1 MVFKTLSDTQYHYD
15 YRTNYISIVD
25 AEPAEGD
32 CFIQYANPADISAL
46 PNLDTFVIEMT
57 RNCNL
62 RCSYCCYSGA
72 YRNNRKH
79 EQTALTEGCMDRI
92 LDFIKANRKTGPV
105 IIGFYGG
112 ESLLEFNLI
121 QYCVEKA
128 EAIWNKNVS
137 FTLSTNGVLLNSNKI
152 DWLVNHQVQL
162 NISLDGCRV
171 QHDKYRRIVGGK
183 GSYDF
188 IYNNLL
194 LIKQSYPSFFENK
207 VGLLM
212 TLQSIDDLKE
222 IAIEWQ
228 SDPLLSV
235 KAPAHIS
242 GLSPN
247 YTIGEPVINENSK
260 KRILYELFDYYS
272 AHPDNLVLRT
282 FFSERTDDFRYRS
295 VFDLT
300 DKNTMSTCLPNNRK
314 CFIDVTGEI
323 GVCEKMCD
331 SYRIGNIYTGFDYA
345 KINSMVRQMADIR
358 CKKCSN
364 CSIARLCDTCLLA
377 LDLSDEEL
385 AVSCENQRINTK
397 LYMRLLCELVE
408 CGLIQ

>member
-1 MVFKTLSDTQYHYD
+1 MVFKTLSDTLYHYD
-15 YRTNYISIVD
+15 YRTNCVSIVD
-25 AEPAEGD
+25 AELAEGD
-32 CFIQYANPADISAL
+32 CFIQYANPSDISSL
-46 PNLDTFVIEMT
+46 SNLDTFVIEMT

-72 YRNNRKH
+72 YRNNRQH
-79 EQTALTEGCMDRI
+79 EQTAQTESRIDRI
-92 LDFIKANRKTGPV
+92 LDFIESSHKAGPV

-112 ESLLEFNLI
+112 ESLLEFKLI

-128 EAIWNKNVS
+128 ETIWSKDVS
-137 FTLSTNGVLLNSNKI
+137 FTLSTNGVLLDSKRI

-162 NISLDGCRV
+162 NISLDGCKV
-171 QHDKYRRIVGGK
+171 QHDKYRRTIRGN
-183 GSYDF
+183 GSYDL
-188 IYNNLL
+188 IYSNLL
-194 LIKQSYPSFFENK
+194 HIKQSYPSFFESK
-207 VGLLM
+207 IGLLM

-247 YTIGEPVINENSK
+247 YTTGEPGINENSK
-260 KRILYELFDYYS
+260 KRILYELFDHYLN
-272 AHPDNLVLRT
+272 HPDNLVLKT
-282 FFSERTDDFRYRS
+282 FFSERTDDFRYRP

-300 DKNTMSTCLPNNRK
+300 NKNTMSTCLPNNRK

-331 SYRIGNIYTGFDYA
+331 SYRIGNIDTGFDYD
-345 KINSMVRQMADIR
+345 KINNMVQQMADIKY
-358 CKKCSN
+358 KKCSN
-364 CSIARLCDTCLLA
+364 CAIARLCDTCLLA
-377 LDLSDEEL
+377 LDLNDDEL
-385 AVSCENQRINTK
+385 AVSCKNQRINTK
-397 LYMRLLCELVE
+397 LYMQLLCELVE
-408 CGLIQ
+408 SGLVQ